1 MSFRRLISVGL
12 LAASAAVLPA
22 LPGQAAPST
31 GSCDGSYPTNATQL
45 SLSVTAS
52 TITIGRTITAFGAL
66 RKNACAIKGATVV
79 IRSKSVVDGTPIGR
93 WSTVKTVTTDRNGLF
108 LATTAPRINT
118 LLQAHFAPTA
128 GFVGANSDVLVRVRT
143 AISEAATKRPACKIT
158 LTGGTRPMK
167 VDAPVAIQKRGP
179 RGQFHGWTT
188 FARGRTNIHGRYSIN
203 KAATCGTR
211 YNLSALIGK
220 DATNIAGRSATLF
233 GIKATR

>member
-66 RKNACAIKGATVV
+66 RKNARAIRGATVV

-93 WSTVKTVTTDRNGLF
+93 WATVKTVTSDRNGLF
-108 LATTAPRINT
+108 LATTAPRVNT
-118 LLQAHFAPTA
+118 VVQAHFAPAA
-128 GFVGANSDVLVRVRT
+128 GFVGATSDNVLVRVRT
-143 AISEAATKRPACKIT
+143 AISEAATKRPAC
-158 LTGGTRPMK
+158 
-167 VDAPVAIQKRGP
+167 
-179 RGQFHGWTT
+179 
-188 FARGRTNIHGRYSIN
+188 
-203 KAATCGTR
+203 
-211 YNLSALIGK
+211 
-220 DATNIAGRSATLF
+220 
-233 GIKATR
+233 